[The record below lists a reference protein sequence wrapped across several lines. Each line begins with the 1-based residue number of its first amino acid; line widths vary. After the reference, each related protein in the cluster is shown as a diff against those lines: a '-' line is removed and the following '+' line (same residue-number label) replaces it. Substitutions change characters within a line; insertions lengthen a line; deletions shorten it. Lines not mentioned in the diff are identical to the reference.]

1 MIKFSIIIPVRKI
14 NEFLKENISYL
25 KKLSYKNF
33 EVVIVT
39 DEQEYYQFEDER
51 FILVPSGPI
60 GPGEKRNL
68 GASKAMGDVLAFLD
82 DDAYPREDWLDRA
95 AELFSD
101 LEIYAVGGPAMTP
114 IDAKFLEKMSGRVLE
129 SPMASAGTVYRHIP
143 GKSMEID
150 DYPTVNLFVRKVD
163 FDRVGGFSK
172 EFWPGEDTKLCLD
185 LVKYKGKKFIYDPSL
200 VVYHHRRDLFIPHL
214 KQISRYGRHRGQFAR
229 LFPETSRLP
238 AYFVP
243 SLFVLGLFLGP
254 IVCSLKPSLW
264 QYYLSVLLF
273 YLALLIR
280 EGYKVYKKDRSMM
293 AAFYVM
299 VGIFLTHLV
308 YGVNFIVGIL
318 KRPKLKLRGV
328 DKSTGNY
335 LGG

>member
-39 DEQEYYQFEDER
+39 DDKEYYQFGDKR
-51 FILVPSGPI
+51 FILVSSGPI

-68 GASKAMGDVLAFLD
+68 GASRATGDVLAFLD
-82 DDAYPREDWLDRA
+82 DDAYPQDDWLDRA

-101 LEIYAVGGPAMTP
+101 PGIYAVGGPAMTP
-114 IDAKFLEKMSGRVLE
+114 KDAKFLERMSGRVLE
-129 SPMASAGTVYRHIP
+129 SPMASAGTVYRHTP

-150 DYPTVNLFVRKVD
+150 DYPTVNLLVRKKD
-163 FDRVGGFSK
+163 FDRVGGFSR

-185 LVKYKGKKFIYDPSL
+185 LVKSKGKMFIYDPSL
-200 VVYHHRRDLFIPHL
+200 IVFHHRRNLFIPHL

-229 LFPETSRLP
+229 IFPETSRLP

-243 SLFVLGLFLGP
+243 SIFLLGLVLGPVICLIWPVLWKIYLG
-254 IVCSLKPSLW
+254 
-264 QYYLSVLLF
+264 VLLF
-273 YLALLIR
+273 YLALLIW
-280 EGYKVYKKDRSMM
+280 EGHKVYEKDWSMS
-293 AAFYVM
+293 AALYVM
-299 VGIFLTHLV
+299 AGIFLTHIV

-328 DKSTGNY
+328 DKSTGSY